1 MTSNL
6 PVLFPFAEYWWFYLA
21 FTGFVIGLLAL
32 DLGVFHRKAH
42 AVSFKEATIW
52 TCVWVTLALTFNVL
66 LYYYA
71 QWDFSNNETLMAIP
85 GFDPA
90 KEAGRIA
97 LEFLAGYLVEQS
109 LSVDNI
115 FVFVLVFSYFHV
127 KPQYQHRVLFY
138 GILGALI
145 FRGIFIAVGA
155 VLMQYKVVVYLLGA
169 FLVFT
174 GFKMLFGGETK
185 IEPEKNPITKL
196 FKKIMPVSH
205 EYEGQKFFSRKG
217 GVLHA
222 TPLFI
227 VLLVLE
233 VTDVVFAIDSVPA
246 IFGLT
251 KEPLIVFTSNIFAI
265 LGLRSLYF
273 LLAGAVDKFHFL
285 KFGLAVVLTFVGLKM
300 TVLTWWLGGHFPI
313 GWSLGII
320 GGTLFLSIMAS
331 LAFPKKETP
340 HIHIEGDVYDDKGRH
355 KNKHTHIP

>member
-1 MTSNL
+1 MTDL
-6 PVLFPFAEYWWFYLA
+6 PVLFPFADYWWFYLS
-21 FTGFVIGLLAL
+21 FTAFVIGLLSL

-42 AVSFKEATIW
+42 AVSFKEATAW
-52 TCVWVTLALTFNVL
+52 TCVWVTLALIFNLL
-66 LYYYA
+66 LYLYSWW
-71 QWDFSNNETLMAIP
+71 QFSDNSVLMAIP
-85 GFDPA
+85 GFDPKA
-90 KEAGRIA
+90 EASRIA

-109 LSVDNI
+109 LSIDNI

-138 GILGALI
+138 GILGALV
-145 FRGIFIAVGA
+145 FRGIFIAIGA
-155 VLMQYKVVVYLLGA
+155 ALMQYKLVVILLGG

-174 GFKMLFGGETK
+174 GFKMMFGGEQK
-185 IEPEKNPITKL
+185 IEPEKKPITRL

-205 EYEGQKFFSRKG
+205 EFEGQKFFSRKG

-233 VTDVVFAIDSVPA
+233 ATDVVFAIDSVPA

-285 KFGLAVVLTFVGLKM
+285 KYGLAIVLTFVGLKM
-300 TVLTWWLGGHFPI
+300 TVLSWLLHGHFPI
-313 GWSLGII
+313 LWSLSIIAGTI
-320 GGTLFLSIMAS
+320 GGSIVLS
-331 LAFPKKETP
+331 LVFPKKEEP
-340 HIHIEGDVYDDKGRH
+340 NHLPGPGQDH
-355 KNKHTHIP
+355 

>member
-1 MTSNL
+1 MTDL
-6 PVLFPFAEYWWFYLA
+6 PVLFPFAQYWWFYVA
-21 FTGFVIGLLAL
+21 FTAFVIGLLSL

-42 AVSFKEATIW
+42 AVSFKEATVW
-52 TCVWVTLALTFNVL
+52 TCVWVTLALIFNVM
-66 LYYYA
+66 LYLYS
-71 QWDFSNNETLMAIP
+71 WWRFSDNPVLMAIP
-85 GFDPA
+85 GFDPKA
-90 KEAGRIA
+90 EASRIA

-109 LSVDNI
+109 LSIDNI

-138 GILGALI
+138 GILGALV
-145 FRGIFIAVGA
+145 FRGIFIAIGA
-155 VLMQYKVVVYLLGA
+155 ALMQYKAVVFLLGG

-174 GFKMLFGGETK
+174 GFKMMFGGEQK
-185 IEPEKNPITKL
+185 IEPEKNPITRL

-205 EYEGQKFFSRKG
+205 EFEGQKFFSRKG
-217 GVLHA
+217 GILHA

-233 VTDVVFAIDSVPA
+233 ATDVVFAIDSVPA

-285 KFGLAVVLTFVGLKM
+285 KYGLAIVLTFVGLKM
-300 TVLTWWLGGHFPI
+300 TVLSWLLDGHFPI

-320 GGTLFLSIMAS
+320 AGTIGGSIVLS
-331 LAFPKKETP
+331 LVFPKKEEAHP
-340 HIHIEGDVYDDKGRH
+340 AS
-355 KNKHTHIP
+355 

>member
-1 MTSNL
+1 MTEY
-6 PVLFPFAEYWWFYLA
+6 PVLFPFAQYWWFYLA
-21 FTGFVIGLLAL
+21 FTGFVVGLLAL

-52 TCVWVTLALTFNVL
+52 TCVWVGLALLFNAGLYFYARWSFSSNDAL
-66 LYYYA
+66 L
-71 QWDFSNNETLMAIP
+71 AIP
-85 GFDPA
+85 GFDA
-90 KEAGRIA
+90 QKEAVRIA

-109 LSVDNI
+109 LSIDNI

-127 KPQYQHRVLFY
+127 KSEYQHRVLFY
-138 GILGALI
+138 GILGALV
-145 FRGIFIAVGA
+145 FRGAFIAIGSA
-155 VLMQYKVVVYLLGA
+155 LMQYNAVVYLLGA

-174 GFKMLFGGETK
+174 GIRMMFGGEAK
-185 IEPEKNPITKL
+185 IEPEKNPVTRL

-205 EYEGQKFFSRKG
+205 EFEGQKFFSRLG

-233 VTDVVFAIDSVPA
+233 ATDVVFAIDSVPA

-273 LLAGAVDKFHFL
+273 LLAGAVDKFHLL
-285 KFGLAVVLTFVGLKM
+285 KYGLAVVLTFVGLKM
-300 TVLTWWLGGHFPI
+300 TVLAWIFHGHVPI
-313 GWSLGII
+313 VWSLGVIAGTI
-320 GGTLFLSIMAS
+320 GGSIVLS
-331 LAFPKKETP
+331 LLFPKKG
-340 HIHIEGDVYDDKGRH
+340 EGAGG
-355 KNKHTHIP
+355 

>member
-1 MTSNL
+1 VSNL

-21 FTGFVIGLLAL
+21 FTAFVIGLLAL

-42 AVSFKEATIW
+42 SVSFKEATVW

-66 LYYYA
+66 LYFYA
-71 QWDFSNNETLMAIP
+71 QWRFSTNEVLMAIP
-85 GFDPA
+85 GFDPSV
-90 KEAGRIA
+90 EAGRIA

-109 LSVDNI
+109 LSIDNI

-138 GILGALI
+138 GILGALV

-155 VLMQYKVVVYLLGA
+155 ALMQYKVVVYVLGA
-169 FLVFT
+169 FLVYT
-174 GFKMLFGGETK
+174 GFKMMFGGETK
-185 IEPEKNPITKL
+185 IEPEKNPITRL

-205 EYEGQKFFSRKG
+205 EMEGQKFFSMKG

-233 VTDVVFAIDSVPA
+233 ATDVVFAIDSVPA

-285 KFGLAVVLTFVGLKM
+285 KYGLAIVLTFVGLKM

-320 GGTLFLSIMAS
+320 GGTLAGSILLS
-331 LAFPKKETP
+331 LVFPKKMDP
-340 HIHIEGDVYDDKGRH
+340 LVVHGHDGDE
-355 KNKHTHIP
+355 NEPKH

>member
-1 MTSNL
+1 MTDL
-6 PVLFPFAEYWWFYLA
+6 PVLFPFVHYWWFYLA
-21 FTGFVIGLLAL
+21 FTVFVIGLLAL

-42 AVSFKEATIW
+42 VVSFKEATIW
-52 TCVWVTLALTFNVL
+52 TCVWVTLALAFNAL

-71 QWDFSNNETLMAIP
+71 RWSFSRNEALLAIP
-85 GFDPA
+85 GFDA
-90 KEAGRIA
+90 QKEAARVA

-127 KPQYQHRVLFY
+127 KPEYQHRVLFY
-138 GILGALI
+138 GILGALA
-145 FRGIFIAVGA
+145 FRGAFIAIGA
-155 VLMQYKVVVYLLGA
+155 ALMQYKVVVYLLGA

-174 GFKMLFGGETK
+174 GIRMLFGAEAK
-185 IEPEKNPITKL
+185 IEPEKNPVTRL
-196 FKKIMPVSH
+196 FKKFMRVSH
-205 EYEGQKFFSRKG
+205 EFEGQKFFSRKG

-227 VLLVLE
+227 VLLVME
-233 VTDVVFAIDSVPA
+233 ATDVVFAIDSVPA

-251 KEPLIVFTSNIFAI
+251 REPLIVFTSNIFAI

-285 KFGLAVVLTFVGLKM
+285 KFGLAVVLAFVGLKM
-300 TVLTWWLGGHFPI
+300 TVLGWLFGGHFPI

-320 GGTLFLSIMAS
+320 AGTIGASIVLS
-331 LAFPKKETP
+331 LVFPRKEAP
-340 HIHIEGDVYDDKGRH
+340 HIAIEGDAYDDEGHHGEGK
-355 KNKHTHIP
+355 THIP